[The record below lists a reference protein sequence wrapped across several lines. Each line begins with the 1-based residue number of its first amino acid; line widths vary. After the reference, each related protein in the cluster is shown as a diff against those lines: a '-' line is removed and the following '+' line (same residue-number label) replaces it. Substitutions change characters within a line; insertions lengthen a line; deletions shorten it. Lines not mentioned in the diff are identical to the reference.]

1 MFMNRDTG
9 ENMTCCNRTRDTD
22 CSVRFQN
29 PNGAPEVSPEDLV
42 DTTMPPNWPY
52 DLSEIPGGLEN
63 ESFTVWFRVSAFP
76 KFHKLYGR
84 LQENGSADIN
94 LPSGNYSIFLTYSI
108 LHINAIV
115 VYIVRGLVPKL
126 PTFHTA
132 SD

>member
-63 ESFTVWFRVSAFP
+63 ESFIVWFRVSAFP
-76 KFHKLYGR
+76 NSANCMADCKRMVPLILIS
-84 LQENGSADIN
+84 LQETT
-94 LPSGNYSIFLTYSI
+94 PSFSLTVSFI
-108 LHINAIV
+108 LMQ
-115 VYIVRGLVPKL
+115 YR
-126 PTFHTA
+126 
-132 SD
+132 